1 MTDFKAFRVLV
12 AWDFVR
18 ELRRKNTLVAMGM
31 MALITLVLFSFAVPP
46 TSTELQEVRAGL
58 LWTTLLLAATVGID
72 RAFRADGEGRMLE
85 GLLLAPVARSTLYH
99 SRVASTFLFVL
110 VIAVPAFGLFLVFFN
125 QAVTGAALVWIAV
138 TAVGAL
144 LGFVALG
151 VLLSALTFSVRGAD
165 VLLRVVLFGP
175 VIPIFYA
182 AVDATARAFAG
193 RAPDLR
199 HGVMIVAFDL
209 TFLGAGHLLFE
220 HGVKDLGPQG

>member
-1 MTDFKAFRVLV
+1 MTDARAFRILV

-18 ELRRKNTLVAMGM
+18 EMRRKNTLVSMGM
-31 MALITLVLFSFAVPP
+31 MALITLMVFAFAVPP
-46 TSTELQEVRAGL
+46 SSTELQEARGGI

-72 RAFRADGEGRMLE
+72 RAFRADGEGRLLE
-85 GLLLAPVARSTLYH
+85 GLLLAPIARSTLYH
-99 SRVASTFLFVL
+99 ARVTSTLLFVL
-110 VIAVPAFGLFLVFFN
+110 AIAAPAFGLFLLFFN
-125 QAVTGAALVWIAV
+125 QSVSATGLLWISL
-138 TAVGAL
+138 TAFGTL

-151 VLLSALTFSVRGAD
+151 VLLSALTFSVRGGD

-175 VIPIFYA
+175 IIPIFVA
-182 AVDATARAFAG
+182 AVDATTGAFAG
-193 RAPDLR
+193 KAPDVK